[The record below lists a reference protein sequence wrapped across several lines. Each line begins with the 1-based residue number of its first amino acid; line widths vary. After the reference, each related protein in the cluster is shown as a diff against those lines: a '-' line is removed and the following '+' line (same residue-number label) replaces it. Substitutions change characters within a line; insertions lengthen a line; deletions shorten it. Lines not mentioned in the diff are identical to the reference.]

1 MVSKDMYFYD
11 VERCNWF
18 ASQLT
23 KRYGNYSYRDL
34 VPMDHRATAYCK
46 PVLVNAEKMGVA
58 VGNSVNV
65 IRTNG
70 QICEGIFSVVGT
82 EADLE
87 SQNVKAIIDLDP
99 TCAPSMFLN
108 EAVKIETVSENT
120 NG

>member
-46 PVLVNAEKMGVA
+46 PVLVNAEKM
-58 VGNSVNV
+58 V
-65 IRTNG
+65 IY
-70 QICEGIFSVVGT
+70 
-82 EADLE
+82 
-87 SQNVKAIIDLDP
+87 
-99 TCAPSMFLN
+99 
-108 EAVKIETVSENT
+108 
-120 NG
+120 